1 MTEEERMS
9 LAMKYVYLYV
19 VEGAAVVI
27 LNVPLTI
34 AMIALR
40 KIRCRREFQVI
51 IGLCI
56 TDATFGAAFLFSGVL
71 RYPLVHDIS
80 LSGIPLVSRSD
91 CTKRFFVQL
100 LTICYQMQGILS
112 FIVALDRLLAV
123 IFPVKYLKFG
133 NFYNVLIIA
142 APCVIVLIPTVV
154 NLVLTLNDDSPVS
167 ALCLTKEALNPG
179 FHDYMLL
186 MRIISCIGSGMVY
199 GYIALRLKQHFAK
212 HGIQVMGN
220 VKVETN
226 QLRNIRHSTITVG
239 LTTIN
244 ALVFL
249 LIPDL
254 LALFDLGGFY
264 DNYPTILYSFY
275 CINVS
280 STKIE
285 ARTK

>member
-1 MTEEERMS
+1 M
-9 LAMKYVYLYV
+9 
-19 VEGAAVVI
+19 
-27 LNVPLTI
+27 
-34 AMIALR
+34 
-40 KIRCRREFQVI
+40 
-51 IGLCI
+51 
-56 TDATFGAAFLFSGVL
+56 FS
-71 RYPLVHDIS
+71 
-80 LSGIPLVSRSD
+80 
-91 CTKRFFVQL
+91 
-100 LTICYQMQGILS
+100 
-112 FIVALDRLLAV
+112 
-123 IFPVKYLKFG
+123 
-133 NFYNVLIIA
+133 

-239 LTTIN
+239 VPGLTTIN

-275 CINVS
+275 CINVNVNFFILVTRHKEIRQNFAYFVQVLLLRQQAGKANQPS
-280 STKIE
+280 NTTRIGGVSNMMKRSCTP
-285 ARTK
+285 AVA